1 MRGKPR
7 TLLFLIEPGKP
18 LEVIQQHAAQIGASS
33 DALAQLI
40 ADGYVVELRP
50 GVTAPGAPDADSG
63 ASGLG
68 EVERFRIAQAFM
80 NNTIV
85 DALGIRAFMFTLRLE
100 RCATRS
106 DLKALLA
113 DYASLLVKKLDRE
126 RARALI
132 ERTQELLEIA

>member
-1 MRGKPR
+1 MSRHFARTEKGHGEIAEGRRTLRGKPR

-18 LEVIQQHAAQIGASS
+18 LELIQQHAAQIGAPS

-50 GVTAPGAPDADSG
+50 GAATRADAPRAETR
-63 ASGLG
+63 GLG

-80 NNTIV
+80 NNTVV

-100 RCATRS
+100 RC
-106 DLKALLA
+106 
-113 DYASLLVKKLDRE
+113 
-126 RARALI
+126 
-132 ERTQELLEIA
+132 